1 MEELIEVTMD
11 ELISYSKQKEVPPV
25 TIIDDL
31 TKEQFDYISNIADRL
46 RLLVILIKYS
56 KKIAIINNPGVAIKI
71 AKDLKIKSQVMYYD
85 FARRPSG
92 SITIFGL
99 TGHATGWITLR
110 DNGYIVKA
118 FDENGNEMAKW
129 IDTDIKN
136 VEPKTL
142 NSLHLSIYG
151 ITIAFRGKH
160 RSGSIEILK
169 HSRQNFINE
178 GVFNEKRNCYYPKT
192 TTSNKDIA
200 EYNKLEKLFKKWG
213 FKSL

>member
-1 MEELIEVTMD
+1 
-11 ELISYSKQKEVPPV
+11 
-25 TIIDDL
+25 
-31 TKEQFDYISNIADRL
+31 
-46 RLLVILIKYS
+46 
-56 KKIAIINNPGVAIKI
+56 
-71 AKDLKIKSQVMYYD
+71 
-85 FARRPSG
+85 
-92 SITIFGL
+92 
-99 TGHATGWITLR
+99 
-110 DNGYIVKA
+110 
-118 FDENGNEMAKW
+118 MAKW

-160 RSGSIEILK
+160 RSGSIEIIK